1 MERQYSKYDNTL
13 ALKPILSPFN
23 KPVVVD
29 DDNSKLVGT
38 SSIKSNA
45 DYRKYVIEKAD
56 IIREQNT
63 KEYVK
68 SI

>member
-1 MERQYSKYDNTL
+1 MERQYRKYDNTL
-13 ALKPILSPFN
+13 ASKPILSPFN
-23 KPVVVD
+23 KPTVVD
-29 DDNSKLVGT
+29 DDNSRLIGN

-45 DYRKYVIEKAD
+45 DYRKYVIEKSE

>member
-29 DDNSKLVGT
+29 DDNSKLVGN
-38 SSIKSNA
+38 SSINSNA

>member
-13 ALKPILSPFN
+13 VLQPIFSPFN
-23 KPVVVD
+23 KLIAPD
-29 DDNSKLVGT
+29 DDNSKLVENN
-38 SSIKSNA
+38 SIRSNA
-45 DYRKYVIEKAD
+45 DYRKYIVGKSD
-56 IIREQNT
+56 IVREQNT

>member
-13 ALKPILSPFN
+13 ALKPIISPFN
-23 KPVVVD
+23 KLIAPD
-29 DDNSKLVGT
+29 DDNSKLVENN
-38 SSIKSNA
+38 SIRSNA
-45 DYRKYVIEKAD
+45 EYRKYIVGKSD

-63 KEYVK
+63 KEYIK

>member
-1 MERQYSKYDNTL
+1 MERQYAAYDNTL

-23 KPVVVD
+23 KPTVVD
-29 DDNSKLVGT
+29 DDNSKLVEN

-45 DYRKYVIEKAD
+45 DYRKYVIGKSE

>member
-1 MERQYSKYDNTL
+1 MERQYSKYDSTL
-13 ALKPILSPFN
+13 VVKLVFSPFN
-23 KPVVVD
+23 KPIIPD
-29 DDNSKLVGT
+29 DDNSKLVENN
-38 SSIKSNA
+38 SIRSNS
-45 DYRKYVIEKAD
+45 DYRKYMVGKSD

>member
-1 MERQYSKYDNTL
+1 MERQYSKYDITL
-13 ALKPILSPFN
+13 TLKPILSPFD

-29 DDNSKLVGT
+29 DDNSRLIGN

-45 DYRKYVIEKAD
+45 DYRKYVIGKAD

>member
-1 MERQYSKYDNTL
+1 MERQYRKYDNTL
-13 ALKPILSPFN
+13 ALKPIISPFN
-23 KPVVVD
+23 KPTVAD
-29 DDNSKLVGT
+29 DDNSRLIGN

-45 DYRKYVIEKAD
+45 DYRKYVIGKAD

>member
-29 DDNSKLVGT
+29 DDNSKLVGN

>member
-13 ALKPILSPFN
+13 VLKPIFSPFN
-23 KPVVVD
+23 KPIAPD
-29 DDNSKLVGT
+29 DDNSKLVDNN
-38 SSIKSNA
+38 SIRSNT
-45 DYRKYVIEKAD
+45 DYRKYIVGKSD